1 MRFQWVI
8 RGLSIHIMVPS
19 TAEPYSRAKKREDGG
34 AVTINLGPSWSIASA
49 SGPPRDAPE
58 GDLPAAEWS
67 LGAARLLLSSLIATG
82 VCSFSTPARAQ
93 LNYIPYQYGDSTLTT
108 VTGIRG
114 DNMTGNY
121 LANGGVTGGLL
132 FRLSTGA
139 IEPFPS
145 ATSGASNFP
154 GATSSTPYGPSFGSS
169 TGILRV
175 GGSYKT
181 VASNPNDL
189 GYLYDG
195 AAAPGGQL
203 TTLVYPGGSTL
214 NTLAHSTFGNQ
225 VVGNYDTML
234 ATGNAFV
241 YDIPSGTFT
250 TNNRPG
256 AVSTTA
262 YGVYGNRIA
271 GGYADP
277 TLHGYIYNQST
288 GVFTRYDAPGAVVT
302 HFEGITGGGRANTF
316 NLVADSVDG
325 SGNPH
330 AWAVHVNASGVATWT
345 EIAVPGASE
354 TSANSV
360 YGDKVIG
367 VYVQGGVTR
376 AYAVSVPGLYDP
388 VTNAGTIVS
397 ASTGAVGI
405 NGAGDD
411 VVNSGN
417 IQMTGANAIGIS
429 NGTYGVVTNTGTI
442 GVTGAGGTAVQMTG
456 SFSSLLNA
464 GMISAAPGGFAIQTD
479 GTAVGSLVVNTGT
492 IDGRVAM
499 AAGPDARFENSGWMG
514 ISAAGS
520 GTTHTISGTYAQT
533 AAGTLSL
540 RASPTAADQ
549 LQVNGVARLA
559 GTAQVVVQPGSR
571 APRTTYTVVS
581 ATGGLTG
588 TFAGVTSSAP
598 FLLPSLSYDAQNVYL
613 TLQAGGF
620 AAAAQTPNQSAV
632 GAVLDVTAPTATGN
646 YATVLGALS
655 MLSVQQGQAAMTAI
669 SGQNYAGFSTAGV
682 QNAQLFMS
690 NFSAQAGGGGG
701 ANRVALAEACD
712 VACDAASPA
721 TWGAWGGAIGGLGTI
736 GASQSVGGLTYNLG
750 GFAAGLDRQVTP
762 NLLLGVT
769 AGYTNGTQWVS
780 GFQGTGTSNTFQTGL
795 YGSFTQGA
803 LYVDG
808 LAGYAYSDNQMQRL
822 IAIPGLSSMT
832 AQGRTGANQFFG
844 QVESGYRVELG
855 GAAEAFVTPFV
866 RLQGATATQN
876 AFSESG
882 AGALS
887 LNVAAQTTNS
897 LRSVLGAQ
905 LGGAMD
911 MGWRDKLAL
920 KFRLGWT
927 HEYADTGRPVTS
939 AFAGAPAVPFTTFG
953 VSPQRDGILLGL
965 SGSTV
970 IADATSIFFRYE
982 GDFSGQDAS
991 HALTAGVRI
1000 KW

>member
-1 MRFQWVI
+1 M
-8 RGLSIHIMVPS
+8 
-19 TAEPYSRAKKREDGG
+19 
-34 AVTINLGPSWSIASA
+34 TINLGLPWTIAGVA
-49 SGPPRDAPE
+49 GPPREAPE
-58 GDLPAAEWS
+58 DDRHGAGRP
-67 LGAARLLLSSLIATG
+67 LGVARLLLSSLFVTS
-82 VCSFSTPARAQ
+82 VCSFPAPARAQ
-93 LNYIPYQYGDSTLTT
+93 LDFTTFQFGDSAVTT

-121 LANGGVTGGLL
+121 SITGSGGDTGGLL

-139 IEPFPS
+139 IAPFAS
-145 ATSGASNFP
+145 ATAGASNFP
-154 GATSSTPYGPSFGSS
+154 GAISSTPYGPSFGSS
-169 TGILRV
+169 AGILRV

-181 VASNPNDL
+181 TASSPYDL

-195 AAAPGGQL
+195 AAAPGAQI
-203 TTLVYPGGSTL
+203 TTLRYPGGATL

-234 ATGNAFV
+234 ATGNAFI

-288 GVFTRYDAPGAVVT
+288 GIFTRYDAPGAVVT

-325 SGNPH
+325 LGNPH
-330 AWAVHVNASGVATWT
+330 AWAVHVNAAGVATWT

-376 AYAVSVPGLYDP
+376 AYAVSIPGLYDP
-388 VTNAGTIVS
+388 VTNTGTVAS
-397 ASTGAVGI
+397 ATTGAVGI

-464 GMISAAPGGFAIQTD
+464 GVISAAPGGFAIQTD

-492 IDGRVAM
+492 IDGRVAI

-533 AAGTLSL
+533 AAGALSL

-559 GTAQVVVQPGSR
+559 GTAQVVVQPGSY

-620 AAAAQTPNQSAV
+620 AAAAQTPTQSAV

-655 MLSVQQGQAAMTAI
+655 MLSTQQGQAAMTAI

-682 QNAQLFMS
+682 QTAQLFMS
-690 NFSAQAGGGGG
+690 NFSAQAGGGAGG
-701 ANRVALAEACD
+701 TNRVALAEACET
-712 VACDAASPA
+712 VCDAASPA

-736 GASQSVGGLTYNLG
+736 GASQPVGGLTYNLG
-750 GFAAGLDRQVTP
+750 GFATGLDRRVTP

-795 YGSFTQGA
+795 YGSFTQGE
-803 LYVDG
+803 LYIDG

-822 IAIPGLSSMT
+822 IAIPGLPSMT

-844 QVESGYRVELG
+844 QVEAGYRVELG
-855 GAAEAFVTPFV
+855 GTAEAFLTPFA

-911 MGWRDKLAL
+911 MGWRDKLAMQL
-920 KFRLGWT
+920 RLGWS

-970 IADATSIFFRYE
+970 VADATSIFFRYE